1 MKCRSQRC
9 EGERDVTKGRPRE
22 FDPEEALDKAMMV
35 FWQQGFEGASLS
47 DLTQAMGISRPSLY
61 AAFGNK
67 EELFRRALLRYVET
81 GPAAEH
87 RAALAEPTSRAVVGR
102 LLRYKA
108 ESLTDPCHPL
118 GCLVV
123 RGSFSCGEAEQS
135 IKDELATLRCDGE
148 AALTERF
155 ARAKAEGDL
164 PQSSNPAALAQYIMV
179 LMQGMSVQ
187 ASGGATREQLLDV
200 AEMALASWPS

>member
-1 MKCRSQRC
+1 MA
-9 EGERDVTKGRPRE
+9 KGRPRE
-22 FDPEEALDKAMMV
+22 FDPDEALDKAMMV
-35 FWQQGFEGASLS
+35 FWQQGFEGASLT
-47 DLTQAMGISRPSLY
+47 DLTEAMGISRPSLY

-108 ESLTDPCHPL
+108 ESLTDPCNPL
-118 GCLVV
+118 GCMMV
-123 RGSFSCGEAEQS
+123 RGEFSCGEAEQS
-135 IKDELATLRCDGE
+135 IKDELSALRCRGE

-155 ARAKAEGDL
+155 ERAKAEGDL
-164 PQSSNPAALAQYIMV
+164 PRSSNPAALARYLATLI
-179 LMQGMSVQ
+179 QGMSVQ

-200 AEMALASWPS
+200 AEMALSCWPS

>member
-1 MKCRSQRC
+1 
-9 EGERDVTKGRPRE
+9 VAKGRPRE
-22 FDPEEALDKAMMV
+22 FDPDEALDKAMMV
-35 FWQQGFEGASLS
+35 FWQQGFEGASLT
-47 DLTQAMGISRPSLY
+47 DLTEAMGISRPSLY

-118 GCLVV
+118 GCMVV
-123 RGSFSCGEAEQS
+123 RGEFSCGEAEQT
-135 IKDELATLRCDGE
+135 IKDELAALRCNGE
-148 AALTERF
+148 AALAERF
-155 ARAKAEGDL
+155 ERAKAEGDL
-164 PQSSNPAALAQYIMV
+164 PESSNPAALARYISA
-179 LMQGMSVQ
+179 LIQGMSVQ
-187 ASGGATREQLLDV
+187 ASGGATREQLIDV
-200 AEMALASWPS
+200 AEMAVASWPS

>member
-1 MKCRSQRC
+1 MA
-9 EGERDVTKGRPRE
+9 KGRPRE
-22 FDPEEALDKAMMV
+22 FDPDEALDKAMMV
-35 FWQQGFEGASLS
+35 FWQEGFEGASLT
-47 DLTQAMGISRPSLY
+47 DLTEAMGISRPSLY

-118 GCLVV
+118 GCMVV
-123 RGSFSCGEAEQS
+123 RGEFSCGGAEQS
-135 IKDELATLRCDGE
+135 IKDELAALRCSGE
-148 AALTERF
+148 TALAERF
-155 ARAKAEGDL
+155 ERAKAEGDL
-164 PQSSNPAALAQYIMV
+164 PRSSDPAALAQYVMV
-179 LMQGMSVQ
+179 LIQGMSVQ
-187 ASGGATREQLLDV
+187 ASSGATREQLLGV

>member
-1 MKCRSQRC
+1 VK
-9 EGERDVTKGRPRE
+9 EERAVAKGRPRE
-22 FDPEEALDKAMMV
+22 FDPDEALDKAMMV

-47 DLTQAMGISRPSLY
+47 DLTDAMGISRPSLY

-81 GPAAEH
+81 GPAVEH

-118 GCLVV
+118 GCMVV
-123 RGSFSCGEAEQS
+123 RGEFSCGEAEQS
-135 IKDELATLRCDGE
+135 IKDELSALRCNGE
-148 AALTERF
+148 VALTERF
-155 ARAKAEGDL
+155 ERAKAEGDL
-164 PQSSNPAALAQYIMV
+164 PPSSNPAALARYITA
-179 LMQGMSVQ
+179 LIQGMSVQ

>member
-1 MKCRSQRC
+1 MA
-9 EGERDVTKGRPRE
+9 KGRPRE
-22 FDPEEALDKAMMV
+22 FDPDEALDKAMMV

-47 DLTQAMGISRPSLY
+47 DLTEAMGISRPSLY

-67 EELFRRALLRYVET
+67 EELFRRAILRYVET
-81 GPAAEH
+81 GPAVEH
-87 RAALAEPTSRAVVGR
+87 QAALAEPTSRGVVGR

-108 ESLTDPCHPL
+108 ETLTDPCHPL
-118 GCLVV
+118 GCMVV
-123 RGSFSCGEAEQS
+123 RGEFSCGEAEQS
-135 IKDELATLRCDGE
+135 IKDELAALRCNGE

-164 PQSSNPAALAQYIMV
+164 PQSSNPAALARYISAII
-179 LMQGMSVQ
+179 QGMSVQ

-200 AEMALASWPS
+200 ADMAVASWPS